1 MPRTIGIG
9 KQDFEKIRVNN
20 NFYVDKTRFIKEWWE
35 RDDDV
40 TLITRARRFGKTLTM
55 SMLEKFF
62 SRKCARRGEL
72 FQGLFIWNEEKYR
85 KLQGTYPV
93 INLSFANVKEKTYQ
107 TTVQRIGQLL
117 ADLYNENRFLLE
129 GDLLSEE
136 EKAYYRSISMNM
148 PEVTATMAV
157 HRMSSFLARYYGK
170 NVIILLDE
178 YDTSMQE
185 AFVDGYWNELA
196 AYTRS
201 LFNATF
207 KTNPY
212 LERAIMTG
220 ITRVSRE
227 SVFSDLNN
235 LKVVTTTSE
244 EYADCFGF
252 TKEETAE
259 SLKEYGLSA
268 QMEQVER
275 WYDGFTFGRVRN
287 IYNPWSIV
295 NYLDRREFGLYWT
308 NTSSNSLIAKQIQ
321 EGNRELKIDFERLM
335 RGESLEVRMDEQIV
349 YDRLLEDETA
359 LWSLL
364 LASGYL
370 KLEDYRIEGEGT
382 DNWTPVYTLALTN
395 LEVKLMFRTMI
406 HNWFGTVSSD
416 YNDFIRGLLQKDT
429 DAMNEYMNRIAVS
442 VFSFFDTGKNPSK
455 KTEPERFYHGFV
467 LGLMVDLADSYEIN
481 SNRESGFGRYDVVLF
496 PKRAGLDAILME
508 FKVRNPKKEKSL
520 EETAQEALAQI
531 KEKRYAEELV
541 KRGIAPEC
549 IRSLGFAFEGKRVLI
564 EEQPYSFLHFPH
576 E

>member
-1 MPRTIGIG
+1 
-9 KQDFEKIRVNN
+9 
-20 NFYVDKTRFIKEWWE
+20 
-35 RDDDV
+35 
-40 TLITRARRFGKTLTM
+40 
-55 SMLEKFF
+55 
-62 SRKCARRGEL
+62 
-72 FQGLFIWNEEKYR
+72 
-85 KLQGTYPV
+85 
-93 INLSFANVKEKTYQ
+93 
-107 TTVQRIGQLL
+107 
-117 ADLYNENRFLLE
+117 
-129 GDLLSEE
+129 
-136 EKAYYRSISMNM
+136 MNM

-178 YDTSMQE
+178 YDTPMQE

-359 LWSLL
+359 LWSLFACQRL
-364 LASGYL
+364 SETG
-370 KLEDYRIEGEGT
+370 
-382 DNWTPVYTLALTN
+382 
-395 LEVKLMFRTMI
+395 
-406 HNWFGTVSSD
+406 
-416 YNDFIRGLLQKDT
+416 GLPD
-429 DAMNEYMNRIAVS
+429 
-442 VFSFFDTGKNPSK
+442 
-455 KTEPERFYHGFV
+455 
-467 LGLMVDLADSYEIN
+467 
-481 SNRESGFGRYDVVLF
+481 
-496 PKRAGLDAILME
+496 
-508 FKVRNPKKEKSL
+508 
-520 EETAQEALAQI
+520 
-531 KEKRYAEELV
+531 
-541 KRGIAPEC
+541 
-549 IRSLGFAFEGKRVLI
+549 
-564 EEQPYSFLHFPH
+564 
-576 E
+576 